1 MANTKKITKTIAAV
15 MSFALAFGAAGNF
28 SVRPFPTPT
37 TASAS
42 YTNEDYYGLVELE
55 LKDAMI
61 NFVDLDSGYISVYV
75 KSSKGYYNYQDEK
88 KFLLNCI
95 NPDYHD
101 PFADDFPETS
111 YTNYYYTEN
120 GIVFKTYQQ
129 CLRES
134 EILSGLSEYE
144 TVNIRFNV
152 PKYYLRD
159 YDSAEDF
166 INNEDTFEPFC
177 ILSVRSPMDHLYGD
191 INDDGVID
199 SFDVITYRKYVA
211 GTLKTELTNDMF
223 LNADINKDE
232 VIDEDDLRQV
242 IDFTLGKT
250 SEFNSPAIGSIRLDN
265 TVDVLASE
273 GVKTDEK
280 FAAAEM
286 DFGVELL
293 KKCYDKNTNL
303 LISPVSISTALAMT
317 ANGADGETRKEMEKV
332 LGGDLTLNQ
341 LNEYISYY
349 ASHLPQEQKEKA
361 YIANSIWFKDI
372 ANFKV
377 LDSFLETNKKFYNS
391 EIYKTDFSPNTVKD
405 INSWVNKNTR
415 GMIPTL
421 VKNEDMNDALR
432 MMLINTLYFEAE
444 WQRKYDDSH
453 SSHFTDINGNVHDID
468 MLSSEEYLYYDL
480 GNADAFKK
488 PYKGN
493 YSFVGILPHE
503 DVDFNEY
510 IEDLDSEKLLEGI
523 KVSEDPSKFE
533 LHVSIPKFKYNYSKT
548 LKDVLSEM
556 GMPSAFDEDAA
567 DFSKI
572 NDQTVPFAE
581 QLFISNVIHK
591 TRIELTEKGTKAAA
605 VTAVMMEATC
615 AMPDEKKK
623 IYITLNRPFVYM
635 IVDEN
640 NVPAFIGAVTS
651 LDK

>member
-1 MANTKKITKTIAAV
+1 MANTQKITKIIAAV
-15 MSFALAFGAAGNF
+15 TSLALTFGAAGNF
-28 SVRPFPTPT
+28 PLKNSPTLQ
-37 TASAS
+37 ASS
-42 YTNEDYYGLVELE
+42 IYDDYYGLVEVE
-55 LKDAMI
+55 LKDATI
-61 NFVDLDSGYISVYV
+61 YDIDLEDGYIVAHPKYSDDNFDYRDI
-75 KSSKGYYNYQDEK
+75 KTFY
-88 KFLLNCI
+88 LNSI
-95 NPDYHD
+95 DPDHHD
-101 PFADDFPETS
+101 PFADDFHETS

-120 GIVFKTYQQ
+120 GLVFKTYQQ
-129 CLRES
+129 CLKES

-152 PKYYLRD
+152 PKYYLKD
-159 YDSAEDF
+159 YDNVEDF
-166 INNEDTFEPFC
+166 IKNESTFEPFC
-177 ILSVRSPMDHLYGD
+177 ILSVRSPFDHIYGD
-191 INDDGVID
+191 INDDGVIN
-199 SFDVITYRKYVA
+199 SFDVINYRKYIA
-211 GTLKTELTNDMF
+211 GTLKNELTKDMF

-232 VIDEDDLRQV
+232 VIDKDDLSQV

-250 SEFNSPAIGSIRLDN
+250 SEFNSPEIGSIRLDN

-293 KKCYDKNTNL
+293 KKCYDKNKNL

-332 LGGDLTLNQ
+332 LGGDLTLDQ

-349 ASHLPQEQKEKA
+349 AAHLPQEPKEKA
-361 YIANSIWFKDI
+361 YIANSIWFKDSEK
-372 ANFKV
+372 FKV

-391 EIYKTDFSPNTVKD
+391 EIYKTDFSPKTAKD

-421 VKNEDMNDALR
+421 VKDEDMNDALR

-444 WQRKYDDSH
+444 WQRMYNTPH
-453 SSHFTDINGNVHDID
+453 SSHFTDINGNDHEVD

-503 DVDFNEY
+503 DVDFNKY
-510 IEDLDSEKLLEGI
+510 IEDLDSEKLLEGL
-523 KVSEDPSKFE
+523 KVSEDPSTFE
-533 LHVSIPKFKYNYSKT
+533 LHVSIPKFKYNYSQT
-548 LKDVLSEM
+548 LKNILSEM
-556 GMPSAFDEDAA
+556 GMPLAFDMAA

-572 NDQTVPFAE
+572 NDQTVPLADK
-581 QLFISNVIHK
+581 LFIGNVLHK

-615 AMPDEKKK
+615 VEPVKLKN

-640 NVPAFIGAVTS
+640 NVPAFIGAVIS
-651 LDK
+651 LDKQ